1 MTMTELAGAR
11 GALYAT
17 HEDDEIASLDAL
29 ALSRAFSNRELS
41 PVEVAGSLLGRIE
54 RLNPQV
60 NAIVHLDREK
70 TLEMARAA
78 ERRYISGNVLS
89 PLDGVPVTVK
99 DLSSI
104 AGWPRRRGSL
114 AFDGLSPCAEDTSCI
129 ARLREAGAVFL
140 GKTATPDSGCKVVT
154 RSAVHGVTL
163 NPYDLTKTPGGSS
176 GGASAAL
183 AMGFGALAVGSDGAG
198 SIRIP
203 ASLTNVFGLKP
214 GFGRVPA
221 FPPDIDMPH
230 SVVGPMSRS
239 VHDAAVMLAV
249 MSRPEPRDAF
259 AWPVPFMVPDDLADP
274 DLRGLAVAFSPR
286 MGCKAPL
293 GDHEVDELVART
305 IPLLA
310 RAGAQALKEDLVWPV
325 DPVEPFQIFWDTAC
339 AATVDGFD
347 ATKQC
352 LLDPGILRAAE
363 AGWKVSISAYQHA
376 MEQRLKMTAASRAFF
391 NRFDLLVCPVVPTAA
406 WSVERDVP
414 EGFADHEWR
423 WCPYTFPWNMTGQ
436 PAASVPIG
444 FTTAG
449 LPVGVQ
455 IVGPWGGEE
464 NVLRAAAAIERRR
477 PPRKPRAAAARSSIS
492 QP

>member
-1 MTMTELAGAR
+1 MTKTDTAGAR
-11 GALYAT
+11 GALCAT
-17 HEDDEIASLDAL
+17 HEDDEIASIDAL

-41 PVEVAGSLLGRIE
+41 PVEVAGSLLDRIE

-78 ERRYISGNVLS
+78 ERRYAAGSVLS

-114 AFDGLSPCAEDTSCI
+114 AFDGLSPCIEDTSCV

-183 AMGFGALAVGSDGAG
+183 AMGFGPLAVGSDGAG

-239 VHDAAVMLAV
+239 VEDAAVMLAV

-259 AWPVPFMVPDDLADP
+259 AWPVPFMVPDDLVAP
-274 DLRGLAVAFSPR
+274 DLRGLTVAFSPR

-293 GDHEVDELVART
+293 EDREVDELVASA

-310 RAGAQALKEDLVWPV
+310 RAGARTLAENPAWPV
-325 DPVEPFQIFWDTAC
+325 DPAEPFQIFWDTVC
-339 AATVDGFD
+339 TATVDGF
-347 ATKQC
+347 TMEKRS
-352 LLDPGILRAAE
+352 LLDPTILKAAE
-363 AGWKVSISAYQHA
+363 AGRMVSVSAYQRA
-376 MEQRLKMTAASRAFF
+376 MEQRLKIAAASRAFF
-391 NRFDLLVCPVVPTAA
+391 NRFDLLVCPVVATSA
-406 WSVERDVP
+406 WPVEHDVP
-414 EGFADHEWR
+414 EGVADDDWR

-444 FTTAG
+444 VTSEG

-455 IVGPWGGEE
+455 IVGSWGGEE

-477 PPRKPRAAAARSSIS
+477 HT
-492 QP
+492 

>member
-1 MTMTELAGAR
+1 MVTTGGAGAR
-11 GALYAT
+11 LNFSAAGA
-17 HEDDEIASLDAL
+17 DDEIAFLDAG
-29 ALSRAFSNRELS
+29 ALSRAFRDRELS
-41 PVEVAGSLLGRIE
+41 PVEAARSLLDRIE
-54 RLNPQV
+54 RLNPLV
-60 NAIVHLDREK
+60 NAIVHFDRDK
-70 TLEMARAA
+70 TLDMARAS
-78 ERRYISGNVLS
+78 ERRYLSGGVLS

-114 AFDGLSPCAEDTSCI
+114 AFDGQPPCAEDTPCV

-154 RSAVHGVTL
+154 RSAAHGVTL
-163 NPYDLTKTPGGSS
+163 NPYDRTKTPGGSS

-183 AMGFGALAVGSDGAG
+183 AMGFGPLAVGSDGAG

-239 VHDAAVMLAV
+239 VRDAAVMLAV
-249 MSRPEPRDAF
+249 MSRPERRDPF
-259 AWPVPFMVPDDLADP
+259 AWPVPFCVPDDLADP
-274 DLRGLAVAFSPR
+274 DLRELAVAFSPR

-293 GDHEVDELVART
+293 EDREVDELVLEA
-305 IPLLA
+305 IPLLI
-310 RAGAQALKEDLVWPV
+310 RAGARVLAEDPVWPA
-325 DPVEPFQIFWDTAC
+325 DPVEAFQIFWDTAY
-339 AATVDGFD
+339 AATVDGF
-347 ATKQC
+347 TMEKRS
-352 LLDPGILRAAE
+352 LLDSTILKAAA
-363 AGWKVSISAYQHA
+363 AGRMVSVSVYQRA
-376 MEQRLKMTAASRAFF
+376 MEQRIRITAASRAFF
-391 NRFDLLVCPVVPTAA
+391 NRFDLLVCPVVATAA
-406 WSVERDVP
+406 WPVAYDVP
-414 EGFADHEWR
+414 EGFADDDWR
-423 WCPYTFPWNMTGQ
+423 WCPYTSPWNMTGQ
-436 PAASVPIG
+436 PAASVPVG
-444 FTTAG
+444 FTAAG

-477 PPRKPRAAAARSSIS
+477 PIHCQMPPRQFKSP
-492 QP
+492 

>member
-1 MTMTELAGAR
+1 MTMTLTAGAR
-11 GALYAT
+11 GALCAS
-17 HEDDEIASLDAL
+17 HEDDKIASLDAL

-41 PVEVAGSLLGRIE
+41 PVEVAGSLLDRIE

-114 AFDGLSPCAEDTSCI
+114 AFDGLSPCAEDTPCV
-129 ARLREAGAVFL
+129 ARLREAGVVFL

-154 RSAVHGVTL
+154 RSTAHGVTL

-183 AMGFGALAVGSDGAG
+183 AMGFGPLAVGSDGAG

-239 VHDAAVMLAV
+239 VQDAAVMLAV

-259 AWPVPFMVPDDLADP
+259 AWPVPFCVPDDLVDP
-274 DLRGLAVAFSPR
+274 DIRELVVAFSPR
-286 MGCKAPL
+286 MGCRAPL
-293 GDHEVDELVART
+293 ENHEVDELVLEA
-305 IPLLA
+305 IPLLTG
-310 RAGAQALKEDLVWPV
+310 AGARVLAEDPVWPL
-325 DPVEPFQIFWDTAC
+325 DPVEPFQIFWDTVC
-339 AATVDGFD
+339 TATVDGFPQE
-347 ATKQC
+347 KRS
-352 LLDPGILRAAE
+352 LLDPTILKAAE
-363 AGWKVSISAYQHA
+363 AGRMVSISAYQRA
-376 MEQRLKMTAASRAFF
+376 MEQRLKITAASRAFF
-391 NRFDLLVCPVVPTAA
+391 NRFDLLVCPVVATAA
-406 WSVERDVP
+406 WPVEYDVP
-414 EGFADHEWR
+414 EGFAADDWR

-444 FTTAG
+444 VTSEG

-477 PPRKPRAAAARSSIS
+477 HI
-492 QP
+492 

>member
-1 MTMTELAGAR
+1 
-11 GALYAT
+11 
-17 HEDDEIASLDAL
+17 LD
-29 ALSRAFSNRELS
+29 R
-41 PVEVAGSLLGRIE
+41 VE
-54 RLNPQV
+54 RLNSRV
-60 NAIVHLDREK
+60 NAVVHLDREK

-78 ERRYISGNVLS
+78 ERRYVSGNVLS
-89 PLDGVPVTVK
+89 PLDGVPVTIK

-114 AFDGLSPCAEDTSCI
+114 AFDGLSPCAEDASCV

-176 GGASAAL
+176 GGAAAAL
-183 AMGFGALAVGSDGAG
+183 AMGFGPLAVGSDGAG

-239 VHDAAVMLAV
+239 VQDAAVMLAA
-249 MSRPEPRDAF
+249 MSRPEPRDPF
-259 AWPVPFMVPDDLADP
+259 AWPIPFVVPDDLAEP
-274 DLRGLAVAFSPR
+274 DLRGLAIAFSPR
-286 MGCKAPL
+286 MGCKSPL
-293 GDHEVDELVART
+293 SDREVDDLVAGT

-310 RAGAQALKEDLVWPV
+310 RAGAHALSEDPVWPV
-325 DPVEPFQIFWDTAC
+325 EPVEPFHIFWDIGC
-339 AATVDGFD
+339 AATVDSF
-347 ATKQC
+347 TPEKRP
-352 LLDPGILRAAE
+352 LLDPIILSAAE
-363 AGWKVSISAYQHA
+363 AGRKVSIAEYQQA
-376 MEQRLKMTAASRAFF
+376 IEQRLQIAVAANAFF
-391 NRFDLLVCPVVPTAA
+391 NRFDLLVCPVIPTAA
-406 WSVERDVP
+406 WSAERDVP
-414 EGFADHEWR
+414 DGVSDSDWR

-436 PAASVPIG
+436 PAASVPVG
-444 FTTAG
+444 FTKNG

-455 IVGPWGGEE
+455 IVGRRGGEE
-464 NVLRAAAAIERRR
+464 DVLRAAAAVERH
-477 PPRKPRAAAARSSIS
+477 RSRYAPEQQIL
-492 QP
+492 QHV

>member
-1 MTMTELAGAR
+1 MPTMKGAGAQVIPAIR
-11 GALYAT
+11 
-17 HEDDEIASLDAL
+17 EDDGIAFLDAL
-29 ALSRAFSNRELS
+29 ALSRAFLHGKLS
-41 PVEVAGSLLGRIE
+41 PVEVAVFLLARIE
-54 RLNPQV
+54 RLNPLV
-60 NAIVHLDREK
+60 NAIVHVDREK

-78 ERRYISGNVLS
+78 ERRYLAGNALS
-89 PLDGVPVTVK
+89 PLDGVPVTIK

-104 AGWPRRRGSL
+104 AGWPKRRGSL
-114 AFDGLSPCAEDTSCI
+114 AFDGRHPCAEDTPCV

-163 NPYDLTKTPGGSS
+163 NPYDMTKTPGGSS
-176 GGASAAL
+176 GGAAAAL
-183 AMGFGALAVGSDGAG
+183 AMGFGPLALGSDGAG

-239 VHDAAVMLAV
+239 VRDAAVMLAAI
-249 MSRPEPRDAF
+249 SRPERRDAF
-259 AWPVPFMVPDDLADP
+259 GWPVPFCVPDDLADP
-274 DLRGLAVAFSPR
+274 DLRGLAIAFSPR
-286 MGCKAPL
+286 MGCKVPL
-293 GDHEVDELVART
+293 HDPEVDELVAAT

-310 RAGAQALKEDLVWPV
+310 RAGAQALEEDPVWPV
-325 DPVEPFQIFWDTAC
+325 DPVEPFQIFWDTGC
-339 AATVDGFD
+339 VATVDSFISE
-347 ATKQC
+347 KQS

-363 AGWKVSISAYQHA
+363 AGRKVSISVYQRA

-391 NRFDLLVCPVVPTAA
+391 NRFDLLICPVVPTAA
-406 WSVERDVP
+406 WSAECDVP
-414 EGFADHEWR
+414 EGFTNDEWR

-444 FTTAG
+444 FTSAG

-464 NVLRAAAAIERRR
+464 TVLRAAAAIERRR
-477 PPRKPRAAAARSSIS
+477 SRPVSGRPTIG
-492 QP
+492 